1 MNVVVMY
8 PVPLPRYRTWHIHRS
23 LSRPASKK
31 ANQLRA
37 LRTYLQRLISFVC
50 HCTFLLFSFGPTC
63 VLLLQVLLRPVR
75 V

>member
-8 PVPLPRYRTWHIHRS
+8 PVPLPRYRTWHIHPY

-31 ANQLRA
+31 VNKLRA
-37 LRTYLQRLISFVC
+37 LRTYLQRLVSFVC
-50 HCTFLLFSFGPTC
+50 HDSFLLFLFSSTY

-75 V
+75 E